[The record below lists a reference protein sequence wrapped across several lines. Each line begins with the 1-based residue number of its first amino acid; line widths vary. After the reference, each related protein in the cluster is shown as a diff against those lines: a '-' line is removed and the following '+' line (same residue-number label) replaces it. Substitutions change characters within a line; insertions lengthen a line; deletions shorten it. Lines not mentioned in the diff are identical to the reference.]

1 MSVINLWSKPM
12 KAETLRFLVMAA
24 IYSLALF
31 GAALLVGCSVPARYI
46 AECTFVQ
53 PENCN

>member
-1 MSVINLWSKPM
+1 MPTIKLRSTLM
-12 KAETLRFLVMAA
+12 QQETLRFLIIAA